1 MPIFDYK
8 CPACSAVRKDVL
20 IRAGDYSDIG
30 VWCKCGASMF
40 KMPAVPNMHLF
51 PIGGIHL
58 KHVCPGGRT
67 FYSKNEMKQY
77 AKKHDMDL
85 GALL

>member
-1 MPIFDYK
+1 MPIFDYR
-8 CPACSAVRKDVL
+8 CVRCGAVRKDVL
-20 IRAGDYSDIG
+20 IRAGACNDIG
-30 VWCKCGASMF
+30 VWCKCGSDMF

-58 KHVCPGGRT
+58 KHVEPGGKT

-77 AKKHDMDL
+77 AKKQNMEL